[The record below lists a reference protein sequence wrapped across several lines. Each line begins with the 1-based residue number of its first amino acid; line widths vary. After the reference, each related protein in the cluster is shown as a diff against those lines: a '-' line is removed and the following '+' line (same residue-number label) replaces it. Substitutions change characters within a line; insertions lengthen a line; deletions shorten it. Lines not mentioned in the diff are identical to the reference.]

1 MERSGNTY
9 VYLRRK
15 TYYFRFLIPQHLRE
29 LCPSLPREIK
39 RSLRTDSLT
48 DALAM
53 VSDKIPLIRLLR
65 STDNASFVGYMSALI
80 RLQ

>member
-1 MERSGNTY
+1 MVQELVQTGNPY

-15 TYYFRFLIPQHLRE
+15 TYYFRVLIPQHLRE

-53 VSDKIPLIRLLR
+53 VSDKICWQYV
-65 STDNASFVGYMSALI
+65 SGYPTSVNK
-80 RLQ
+80 